1 MLLLRSLARGRLR
14 QSSPFSP
21 SLSILSFLPPVEHV
35 ERVSSLS
42 GGRHLCLKGEKRSE
56 EATEDYARELKNW
69 SEREEEKVEEAM
81 RRKR

>member
-1 MLLLRSLARGRLR
+1 
-14 QSSPFSP
+14 
-21 SLSILSFLPPVEHV
+21 
-35 ERVSSLS
+35 VSSLS

-69 SEREEEKVEEAM
+69 SEREEEKVEEAT